1 MVSTEVTLYAFFSFC
16 FTLLSLMKKRN
27 WSQLSFVNI
36 NYEIIMKQFRSNHLG
51 EQGGVVV
58 DFFFF
63 KWCVGHFL
71 NELCKRHEN
80 KIYVIYVS
88 NTSVPLHHPYP
99 YRNASISLQFL
110 QVIIFCKIV
119 LSSKAAIFSFK
130 LQLFLHFFFTSVC
143 MLENS
148 CMAEVHT

>member
-1 MVSTEVTLYAFFSFC
+1 M
-16 FTLLSLMKKRN
+16 
-27 WSQLSFVNI
+27 
-36 NYEIIMKQFRSNHLG
+36 
-51 EQGGVVV
+51 
-58 DFFFF
+58 
-63 KWCVGHFL
+63 GHFL

-99 YRNASISLQFL
+99 YRNASILLQFL

-130 LQLFLHFFFTSVC
+130 LQLFLHFFFFTSVC

-148 CMAEVHT
+148 CMAEVHTQHTISNQKRNTKKWTSVLLAAVLCQKHGLVFWYKILQK